1 MGCTI
6 EFHLNLLSKRLKKIE
21 NKLNYKAGQ
30 HLRGGTEMYEKI
42 MRTTVTAGCGLFL
55 ICLLSASP
63 AFAETEQRSV
73 KSFDGVYASG
83 PVKVFLTEGNR
94 EAVTVTVE
102 RIELDKIVTDV
113 VGNKLEV
120 KPKTGAFTSGNPDI
134 RVQVTYTKLRELH
147 SASGA
152 QLFSESTLTG
162 DKIEV
167 NASTGGGGELRFDVT
182 TLAST
187 VISGSELTVSGRAQ
201 NHEITVNTGG
211 KLSAFDLRCEN
222 AFVKIGSGGFA
233 EVFAS
238 ELIEGT
244 VKSAGGLRY
253 KGDPK
258 KERIDTSGGGKA
270 RPAD

>member
-1 MGCTI
+1 MNVKITRTAAAVGC
-6 EFHLNLLSKRLKKIE
+6 
-21 NKLNYKAGQ
+21 A
-30 HLRGGTEMYEKI
+30 
-42 MRTTVTAGCGLFL
+42 LFL
-55 ICLLSASP
+55 IFLMATCPL
-63 AFAETEQRSV
+63 FAETEQRSV
-73 KSFDGVYASG
+73 KGFDGVYASG
-83 PVKVFLTEGNR
+83 PVQVFLTEGNR

-102 RIELDKIVTDV
+102 GIELDKIITEV

-134 RVQVTYTKLRELH
+134 RVQITYTRIREVR

-152 QLFSESTLTG
+152 RLFCETALTG
-162 DKIEV
+162 DKVELNV
-167 NASTGGGGELRFDVT
+167 NTGGSAEVRVDVN

-187 VISGSELTVSGRAQ
+187 VISGAELSVSGRAQ
-201 NHEITVNTGG
+201 NHEVTVNTGG
-211 KLSAFDLRCEN
+211 KLNAFELLCEN

-244 VKSAGGLRY
+244 VKSAGGLRF

-258 KERIDTSGGGKA
+258 KERIETSGGGKA